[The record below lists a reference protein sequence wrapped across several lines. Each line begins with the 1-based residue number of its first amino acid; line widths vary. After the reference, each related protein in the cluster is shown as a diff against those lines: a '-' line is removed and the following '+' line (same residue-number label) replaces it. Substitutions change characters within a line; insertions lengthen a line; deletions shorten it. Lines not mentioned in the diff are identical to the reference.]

1 GHLDAVRFLLDS
13 GADMEMSDF
22 CGFTP
27 RDLAFQRVNTS
38 CPPGSHALLAH
49 GADLNIAN
57 AAGRSPL
64 HNAAAQG
71 SPELVGTM
79 LSHGADVHQR
89 SFEGKTPLQ
98 VVGAYD
104 VLEDDAVMVVDQLLD
119 AGANVNAKYSYGHTP
134 ISLYCF
140 DSHVEIARVLLERG
154 ADVLVPD
161 GQGWLP
167 LYWTIYDGSALVLE
181 L

>member
-1 GHLDAVRFLLDS
+1 
-13 GADMEMSDF
+13 
-22 CGFTP
+22 
-27 RDLAFQRVNTS
+27 
-38 CPPGSHALLAH
+38 
-49 GADLNIAN
+49 
-57 AAGRSPL
+57 
-64 HNAAAQG
+64 
-71 SPELVGTM
+71 M

-181 L
+181 LYLAHMSWDMSVLVDEGVDIIHFMAERCIVEQVLDAVLAKADMSKLDPNARDAQGRTAADVLEERHVSA